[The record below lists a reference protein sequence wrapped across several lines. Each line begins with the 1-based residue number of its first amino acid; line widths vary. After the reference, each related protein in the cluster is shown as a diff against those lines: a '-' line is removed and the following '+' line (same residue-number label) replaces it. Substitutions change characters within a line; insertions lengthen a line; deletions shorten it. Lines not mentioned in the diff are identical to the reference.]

1 MDNEKEITPVAVFRS
16 PFPSKFGIPRQ
27 SGVVKEIEGRISF
40 LPEFAREE
48 ALRGLEDFEYV
59 WILWGFSGNDGKWS
73 LTVRPPRLGGNR
85 SVGVFAS
92 RSPFRP
98 NGMGLSSARIVKIEN
113 NGIVVSGADLMDGT
127 PIYDIKPY
135 IPYTDSHPEARAG
148 FTDTTEWKESEVE
161 FPDELRR
168 KFLEMADCTSENH
181 SRAADSPAD
190 CADDGV
196 ADKPALKSSSNII
209 AADADKSRGSKDCGI
224 IVPEAS
230 SRQGEKHIAA
240 LTKTLAQRPVPQYAH
255 DSDRIYGMP
264 FMGCDIKFRVEGDR
278 IIVTD
283 VIRYEQP
290 DDKGSGYK

>member
-1 MDNEKEITPVAVFRS
+1 MDNVKEITPVAVFRS

-27 SGVVKEIEGRISF
+27 SGVVEEIEGIISF

-98 NGMGLSSARIVKIEN
+98 NGLGLSSARIVKIEN

-135 IPYTDSHPEARAG
+135 IPYTDSHPDAHAG
-148 FTDTTEWKESEVE
+148 FTDTTGWNESEVE
-161 FPDELRR
+161 FSDELRR
-168 KFLEMADCTSENH
+168 KFLEIADPKDGNSVRVTDRPEDSINESVDNK
-181 SRAADSPAD
+181 RILSPA
-190 CADDGV
+190 
-196 ADKPALKSSSNII
+196 SN
-209 AADADKSRGSKDCGI
+209 
-224 IVPEAS
+224 V
-230 SRQGEKHIAA
+230 IAA
-240 LTKTLAQRPVPQYAH
+240 LIKILSQRPVPQYIH
-255 DSDRIYGMP
+255 SSDKIFGMP
-264 FMGCDIKFRVEGDR
+264 FMGCDIKFRVEEDR
-278 IIVTD
+278 VIVTD
-283 VIRYEQP
+283 VVRYEP
-290 DDKGSGYK
+290 HEDKDSGYK